1 MPFQGKQTDT
11 CCFLFLDKSAG
22 KTRPGLTWK
31 ELTWLRDKVKI
42 IFLGD
47 SITDADHN
55 LYPGNP
61 GEPCLGDGYVRQIAD
76 ILRMRMPGRTDIRN
90 GGHDGFTVQGLLRM
104 LEHDCLSRRPDVVS
118 VLIGSND
125 AAVCM
130 NTGRTLEETYFAENY
145 RALLGRVRGATEGC
159 LVCMGPFIFP
169 QPLEYS
175 RWIPVIQEIEETERK
190 IAAEHRALF
199 IPLHNLLNRE
209 AERSGYQRLTADGI
223 HLTREGAEIV
233 ARAWI
238 QETDRAGMFI

>member
-1 MPFQGKQTDT
+1 M
-11 CCFLFLDKSAG
+11 
-22 KTRPGLTWK
+22 
-31 ELTWLRDKVKI
+31 
-42 IFLGD
+42 
-47 SITDADHN
+47 
-55 LYPGNP
+55 
-61 GEPCLGDGYVRQIAD
+61 
-76 ILRMRMPGRTDIRN
+76 
-90 GGHDGFTVQGLLRM
+90 
-104 LEHDCLSRRPDVVS
+104 
-118 VLIGSND
+118 GS
-125 AAVCM
+125 
-130 NTGRTLEETYFAENY
+130 
-145 RALLGRVRGATEGC
+145 
-159 LVCMGPFIFP
+159 FIFP

>member
-1 MPFQGKQTDT
+1 
-11 CCFLFLDKSAG
+11 
-22 KTRPGLTWK
+22 
-31 ELTWLRDKVKI
+31 
-42 IFLGD
+42 
-47 SITDADHN
+47 
-55 LYPGNP
+55 
-61 GEPCLGDGYVRQIAD
+61 
-76 ILRMRMPGRTDIRN
+76 MPGRTDIRN

-118 VLIGSND
+118 ILIGSND

-145 RALLGRVRGATEGC
+145 RALLGRIRGATEGC

-238 QETDRAGMFI
+238 QETDRAGIFI